1 MEHKFKVTV
10 INSLGSIVSINS
22 LQQYRG
28 SEENHTSIS
37 RLLHLHLVL
46 NPFTPVQVNSQTG
59 LCCFIHFIYIIYV
72 IQII

>member
-1 MEHKFKVTV
+1 MEHKFKVAV
-10 INSLGSIVSINS
+10 INSLGSIVSSNR

-28 SEENHTSIS
+28 SEEKHTSTS
-37 RLLHLHLVL
+37 RLLHLVV

-72 IQII
+72 IEII